1 MPQSRIITYM
11 TTDWEKMLAEQ
22 ARIQTVIR
30 QLQKE
35 MGMTPRTMEQRA
47 ADWDRKQAE
56 IARARAATVPRFNF
70 PKI

>member
-1 MPQSRIITYM
+1 M
-11 TTDWEKMLAEQ
+11 TTNWDKMLAEQ
-22 ARIQTVIR
+22 ARIQADIR

-35 MGMTPRTMEQRA
+35 MGIMPRTLEQRA

-56 IARARAATVPRFNF
+56 IARAQIATAPRIRF

>member
-1 MPQSRIITYM
+1 M

-22 ARIQTVIR
+22 ARIQAVIR
-30 QLQKE
+30 QLQQE
-35 MGMTPRTMEQRA
+35 MGITPRTIEQRA
-47 ADWDRKQAE
+47 ADWDRRQAE

>member
-1 MPQSRIITYM
+1 M

-22 ARIQTVIR
+22 ARIQAVIR
-30 QLQKE
+30 QLQKD

-56 IARARAATVPRFNF
+56 IARARAATRPRIRF
-70 PKI
+70 PSI

>member
-1 MPQSRIITYM
+1 M

-22 ARIQTVIR
+22 ARIQAVIR
-30 QLQKE
+30 QLQKD
-35 MGMTPRTMEQRA
+35 MGIIPRTMEQRA

-56 IARARAATVPRFNF
+56 IARARAATRPRFNF

>member
-1 MPQSRIITYM
+1 M
-11 TTDWEKMLAEQ
+11 TNDWDKMQAEQ
-22 ARIQTVIR
+22 ARIQANIR

-35 MGMTPRTMEQRA
+35 MGITPRTLEQRA

-56 IARARAATVPRFNF
+56 IARALTATVPRIRF

>member
-1 MPQSRIITYM
+1 M
-11 TTDWEKMLAEQ
+11 TPEWEAMLAEQ
-22 ARIQTVIR
+22 ARIQANIR

-35 MGMTPRTMEQRA
+35 MGITPRTIEQRA

-56 IARARAATVPRFNF
+56 IVRARAATKPRFNF

>member
-1 MPQSRIITYM
+1 M

-22 ARIQTVIR
+22 ARIQAVIR
-30 QLQKE
+30 QLQKD

-47 ADWDRKQAE
+47 ADWNRKQAE
-56 IARARAATVPRFNF
+56 IARVRAQSTPRIRF